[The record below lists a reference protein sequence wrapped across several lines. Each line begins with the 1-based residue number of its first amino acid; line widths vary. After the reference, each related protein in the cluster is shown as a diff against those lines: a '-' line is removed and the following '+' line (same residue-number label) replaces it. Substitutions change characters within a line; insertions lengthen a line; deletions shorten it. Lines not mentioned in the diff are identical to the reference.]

1 MSMVVQHSLSAM
13 FTERQLKI
21 TGAKRSKSAE
31 KLASGYRVN
40 RAADDAAGLAI
51 SEKMRKQIRGLTQA
65 SANLQDGVSL
75 SQVADGA
82 LSEVHD
88 MLHRV
93 NELAIKAAN
102 GTMSSDDRKYINE
115 EVQALKREMNRVFK
129 TTKFNEVEIFRT
141 LDTIYNPDVEGF
153 PTDMGVFHAGNGGVG
168 GLEFENVRY
177 SIAELQEAG
186 LKIDDAGKATEDFET
201 EFRLWD
207 GESVKLTMKAGQG
220 LESAVRNYTWRAEPQ
235 GIYINDKLAAEW
247 SDILV
252 DGQKDKIK
260 SMSSMPVGDYSFSY
274 HGMDITF
281 SVDDTLNISEMQER
295 INGDDEILPA
305 TWDVSVGSSHSTKSS
320 DIIEAVQN
328 IRITEANKDVIDH
341 TFVLVADENGLAVKD
356 TSNGNQTAYVT
367 WNTFKDS
374 NLASRQDENGNE
386 IHTNGG
392 YPVVDWGTS
401 SGTTGESSIT
411 FDADAT
417 YHFVSPDDN
426 VKIEFDFKL
435 ADCASLDEVMNALNG
450 AKLTDKAPVVAG
462 SLSGTNE
469 GYGSIGVYSGTI
481 RNTFDV
487 QRHFG
492 RNFDHKS
499 STLTGDVSIERKT
512 VSGQPSAAD
521 RPGENGEYED
531 GTHEILRR
539 FANRVLDS
547 ENAESPAAPSAIY
560 IIPEKYTDYSYDE
573 NGDKIP
579 ETDEYGNPL
588 TDGSGN
594 PVYKTEEYVRWHY
607 VRESDV
613 KCTNTYTNTYD
624 ATDTW
629 TQKVTYTFDGTFA
642 GKDLNEINKAQQ
654 ETYSRSLTQTQ
665 KETYVFNRKEI
676 SEVDLSAL
684 SPEIRQFIE
693 DNPGFLENPD
703 AAFSG
708 SVTIDGQEVT
718 IRRSGSYDMSVL
730 AENGRTRDIST
741 TYGNYSTVEGSIG
754 EETLIGIGTA
764 SFNNLS
770 FHDDQGK
777 KPYALSYSLN
787 LDVARLLTQT
797 TGTVKV
803 SDITFKAAGYGSRDF
818 KPTENNTSIREAEYS
833 NVEVNEVRFE
843 IPPRKLIIQSG
854 ADSNDQIEMTWSPL
868 NLYAIGL
875 SNTKT
880 LTMEQ
885 AERAIDQTAKALKVI
900 SDTRERFGAYQNR
913 FEHAIKMTDNTVENT
928 TYAESRIRDTD
939 MAKEM
944 MKYSNIDIIAQ
955 AGQAMLAQANQSNRG
970 VLTLLS

>member
-1 MSMVVQHSLSAM
+1 MSMIVQHSLSAM

-141 LDTIYNPDVEGF
+141 VDTIYNPDVEGY
-153 PTDMGVFHAGNGGVG
+153 PTDMGVFHTGNGGVG

-295 INGDDEILPA
+295 VNGDEEILPA
-305 TWDVSVGSSHSTKSS
+305 TWDVSVGTYQSTKPS
-320 DIIEAVQN
+320 DIIEATKS
-328 IRITEANKDVIDH
+328 IRITEANKNVIDH
-341 TFVLVADENGLAVKD
+341 TFVLVANENGLAVKD
-356 TSNGNQTAYVT
+356 NNNGNQTSYVP

-374 NLASRQDENGNE
+374 TLASREDENGNV

-435 ADCASLDEVMNALNG
+435 ADCASLDEVMKALNG
-450 AKLTDKAPVVAG
+450 ARLTYQNPSAPGATTAASG
-462 SLSGTNE
+462 SYGTVDV
-469 GYGSIGVYSGTI
+469 SVDVIGTSFSLQ
-481 RNTFDV
+481 RNY
-487 QRHFG
+487 G
-492 RNFDHKS
+492 RNFNQS
-499 STLTGDVSIERKT
+499 NATLSGNLTVERNTIE
-512 VSGQPSAAD
+512 GQPSAAD
-521 RPGENGEYED
+521 SPDDDAHVVTRNLA
-531 GTHEILRR
+531 T
-539 FANRVLDS
+539 RVMDS
-547 ENAESPAAPSAIY
+547 ENAESPAAPAAIY

-579 ETDEYGNPL
+579 ETDEYGNPV

-607 VRESDV
+607 VRENDV

-624 ATDTW
+624 AVDTW
-629 TQKVTYTFDGTFA
+629 TQEVLYTFDSTFA
-642 GKDLNEINKAQQ
+642 DRDLIDLDRIQR
-654 ETYSRSLTQTQ
+654 ETYSRSFTQTQ
-665 KETYVFNRKEI
+665 KETYVYNRKDI
-676 SEVDLSAL
+676 SEVEYSAL
-684 SPEIRQFIE
+684 DSDIRQFLE
-693 DNPGFLENPD
+693 DNPDFFENPD

-708 SVTIDGQEVT
+708 SVTIDGQEVI
-718 IRRSGSYDMSVL
+718 IRRAGNYDMSVL
-730 AENGRTRDIST
+730 NGNGRTEDIST
-741 TYGNYSTVEGSIG
+741 VYDDMVTVQDSIG
-754 EETLIGIGTA
+754 EESLIRIGNSTY
-764 SFNNLS
+764 NNLE
-770 FHDDQGK
+770 FYDTAGQRL
-777 KPYALSYSLN
+777 YALRYTLD
-787 LDVARLLTQT
+787 LDVAKSLTQT
-797 TGTVKV
+797 
-803 SDITFKAAGYGSRDF
+803 SDSVDIASLNFRASGYASRRF
-818 KPTENNTSIREAEYS
+818 RPTENSASIREAQYS

-928 TYAESRIRDTD
+928 SYAESRIRDTD

>member
-82 LSEVHD
+82 LLEVHD

-93 NELAIKAAN
+93 NELAIKATN

-115 EVQALKREMNRVFK
+115 EVQALKREMSRVFK

-141 LDTIYNPDVEGF
+141 VDMIYNPDIEGY

-186 LKIDDAGKATEDFET
+186 LKINDAGKAIEDFET
-201 EFRLWD
+201 EFKLWD

-220 LESAVRNYTWRAEPQ
+220 LESAVRNYTWRAEPS

-260 SMSSMPVGDYSFSY
+260 SMSSMPVGDYSFSH
-274 HGMDITF
+274 HGMNITF
-281 SVDDTLNISEMQER
+281 TVDDTLSIADMQER
-295 INGDDEILPA
+295 INGDKEILPA
-305 TWDVSVGSSHSTKSS
+305 TWDVSVGLYPATKAS
-320 DIIEAVQN
+320 DIIEAVQT
-328 IRITEANKDVIDH
+328 IRITEANKNVIANN
-341 TFVLVADENGLAVKD
+341 FVLVADENGLAVKN
-356 TSNGNQTAYVT
+356 TSNGNQTAYVS

-374 NLASRQDENGNE
+374 SLASRHDENGNE

-401 SGTTGESSIT
+401 NGTTGESSIT

-417 YHFVSPDDN
+417 YHFESPDDN
-426 VKIEFDFKL
+426 VKIKFDFKL
-435 ADCASLDEVMNALNG
+435 ADYASLDEVMSALNG
-450 AKLTDKAPVVAG
+450 ARLTYRDPVVSG
-462 SLSGTNE
+462 TLSYTNE
-469 GYGSIGVYSGTI
+469 GYGTLATSSGSI
-481 RNTFDV
+481 RNSFSL
-487 QRHFG
+487 QRSYG
-492 RNFDHKS
+492 RNFDRANDTMS
-499 STLTGDVSIERKT
+499 GEVTIERNT
-512 VSGQPSAAD
+512 ISGQPSAAD
-521 RPGENGEYED
+521 RPNESGGYD
-531 GTHEILRR
+531 GNTHTVTRTL
-539 FANRVLDS
+539 ASRVKDS
-547 ENAESPAAPSAIY
+547 ENTESTAAPSAVY

-579 ETDEYGNPL
+579 ETDEYGNPV
-588 TDGSGN
+588 TDGSGD

-607 VRESDV
+607 VRENDV
-613 KCTNTYTNTYD
+613 TCTDTYTNTYD
-624 ATDTW
+624 ARDRW
-629 TQKVTYTFDGTFA
+629 TQNVRYTFDSTFA
-642 GKDLNEINKAQQ
+642 GVDLTELERTQQ

-665 KETYVFNRKEI
+665 KETYVFNRKDI
-676 SEVDLSAL
+676 SEVNYSAL
-684 SPEIRQFIE
+684 NSEIKQFIE
-693 DNPGFLENPD
+693 DNPGYLENPD

-708 SVTIDGQEVT
+708 SITIDGHEVT
-718 IRRSGSYDMSVL
+718 VIRTGNYDMSVL
-730 AENGRTRDIST
+730 SGNGRTEDISR
-741 TYGNYSTVEGSIG
+741 TYGDFSTAEGSIG
-754 EETLIGIGTA
+754 AESLTGIGTS
-764 SFNNLS
+764 SFGNLG
-770 FHDDQGK
+770 FYDNARQR
-777 KPYALSYSLN
+777 PYSLNYSMN
-787 LDVARLLTQT
+787 LDVAKKLTQT
-797 TGTVKV
+797 TGAVKV
-803 SDITFKAAGYGSRDF
+803 SDVNFRAGGYGSREF
-818 KPTENNTSIREAEYS
+818 MPTENNTSIREAHYS
-833 NVEVNEVRFE
+833 NVNVNEVRFE

-854 ADSNDQIEMTWSPL
+854 ADSNDQIEMIWSPL
-868 NLYAIGL
+868 NLFVLGL
-875 SNTKT
+875 NKTKT
-880 LTMEQ
+880 LTKEQ
-885 AERAIDQTAKALKVI
+885 AEAAINQTAEALKVI
-900 SDTRERFGAYQNR
+900 TDTRERFGAYQNR

-928 TYAESRIRDTD
+928 AYAESRIRDTD